1 MLEPRRPWWRE
12 RLDQEGRARILPL
25 LVALVAVNLI
35 LQAAPLSR
43 GVRIAVLA
51 VGLVL
56 VVATWVA
63 FVRWLRGRRP
73 GG

>member
-1 MLEPRRPWWRE
+1 MLEPPGPWWR
-12 RLDQEGRARILPL
+12 RKLDPAGRARILPP
-25 LVALVAVNLI
+25 LVALVVVNLV

-43 GVRIAVLA
+43 GARIAVLA